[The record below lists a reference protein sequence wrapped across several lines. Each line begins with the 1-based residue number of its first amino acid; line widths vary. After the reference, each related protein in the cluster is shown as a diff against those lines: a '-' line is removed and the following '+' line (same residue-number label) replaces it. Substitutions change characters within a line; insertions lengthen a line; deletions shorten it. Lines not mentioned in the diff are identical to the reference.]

1 MGIHPTRDIFT
12 KRYPLRKDIHSK
24 RISTSHEYSFR
35 KDIPPKG
42 HPRHKDIHSTS
53 TSPRKGIHAERI
65 FIPQGHPPERAS
77 TPQGYSFRKD
87 IPPKGHPRHKDIHSA
102 RTSPRK
108 GIHATRVPGLLFSP
122 LSERPERSVKKG
134 RLFERSEFLPFSE
147 GKGTSRRK
155 KSALNFSLVLSF
167 VSRQKKRTSPQD
179 KRKNIVIL
187 QT

>member
-12 KRYPLRKDIHSK
+12 KRYPLRKDIHAK

-42 HPRHKDIHSTS
+42 HPRHKDIHSAS
-53 TSPRKGIHAERI
+53 TSPRKGIHAE
-65 FIPQGHPPERAS
+65 
-77 TPQGYSFRKD
+77 
-87 IPPKGHPRHKDIHSA
+87 
-102 RTSPRK
+102 
-108 GIHATRVPGLLFSP
+108 RVPGLLFSP

-134 RLFERSEFLPFSE
+134 RLFERSEFLPFSG

-167 VSRQKKRTSPQD
+167 VSRQKIRTSPQD
-179 KRKNIVIL
+179 KRKNIVIP